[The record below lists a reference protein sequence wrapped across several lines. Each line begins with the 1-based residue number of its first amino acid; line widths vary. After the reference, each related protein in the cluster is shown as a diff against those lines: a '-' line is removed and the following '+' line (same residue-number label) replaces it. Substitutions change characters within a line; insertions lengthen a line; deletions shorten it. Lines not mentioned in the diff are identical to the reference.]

1 MERSGM
7 IQKLRNEEKNKKDD
21 TGKVLI
27 GIEKHH
33 ILPRFDG
40 GTDDPSNLVL
50 VSIKEHVI
58 AHWLRWRVLEK
69 PQGGGRRTT
78 LSTLLFYFVL
88 ATPKKLSHK
97 EI

>member
-1 MERSGM
+1 MT
-7 IQKLRNEEKNKKDD
+7 KNRKS
-21 TGKVLI
+21 VNWFF
-27 GIEKHH
+27 IEKHH

-58 AHWLRWRVLEK
+58 AHWLRWRSLEK
-69 PQGGGRRTT
+69 PQDYAAF
-78 LSTLLFYFVL
+78 LFREEL
-88 ATPKKLSHK
+88 ATPILQKLLHK